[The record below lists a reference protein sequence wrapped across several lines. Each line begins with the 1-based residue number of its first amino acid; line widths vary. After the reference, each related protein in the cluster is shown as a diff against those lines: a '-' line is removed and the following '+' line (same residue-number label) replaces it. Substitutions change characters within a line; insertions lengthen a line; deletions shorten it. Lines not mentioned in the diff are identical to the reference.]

1 MHQGA
6 GCLHDCAP
14 LDEGR
19 LDDRGAAPCDELLPG
34 WIVIGQISLALALL
48 GAASVFGTDVFF
60 CVVGRTALTRVS
72 DAALVETMGRLHE
85 VADRRMPIF
94 GVSGIVGALASIAFS
109 RASLPWALGAVAAQ
123 VLWIVVY
130 RSVAAPVNA
139 ELTRHARAGS
149 VPSDARALQAR
160 WDSVIV
166 VRVFLMGF
174 TVVALAAA
182 LVASAR

>member
-1 MHQGA
+1 MPGGA
-6 GCLHDCAP
+6 RCLHGRVP
-14 LDEGR
+14 LDEGH
-19 LDDRGAAPCDELLPG
+19 LADRATAPLDELLPG
-34 WIVIGQISLALALL
+34 WIVIAQISLALALL

-60 CVVGRTALTRVS
+60 CVVGRSALTRVS
-72 DAALVETMGRLHE
+72 AAALVETMGRLHE

-94 GVSGIVGALASIAFS
+94 GASGIVGALASSAFS
-109 RASLPWALGAVAAQ
+109 RASMPWALSAVAAQ

-139 ELTRHARAGS
+139 DLTRHARAGS

-166 VRVFLMGF
+166 ARVLLMGF

-182 LVASAR
+182 LARSAQ